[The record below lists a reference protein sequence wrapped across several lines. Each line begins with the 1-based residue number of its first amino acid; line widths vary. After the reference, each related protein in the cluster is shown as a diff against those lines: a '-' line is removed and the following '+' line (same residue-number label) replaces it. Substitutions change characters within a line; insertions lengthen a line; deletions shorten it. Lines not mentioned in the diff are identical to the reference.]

1 MAAENHLTGSFSLRA
16 GELNLVSSSSKKY
29 PFENQKRTHPGARM
43 NLLSRFF
50 ILIFS
55 LIAIGA
61 RADEGMWTLNNFPK
75 KAFEKKYHYAPSDEW
90 LKHVQLSS
98 ARLAGGCSGSFVS
111 SGGLV
116 MTNHHCA
123 ASCVEQ
129 LSNSKKDFIASGF
142 YAKKA
147 EDEVKC
153 PEIEV
158 NKLINISDVTSQ
170 IQSATKNLSGKDF
183 NDKLKAETAKIEKAC
198 SAGSESVR
206 CDVVTL
212 YHGGAYNLYKYERYQ
227 DVRLVFAPEFASAF
241 FGGDPDNFMFPR
253 FDLDVTF
260 LRVYDKGQPLK
271 TNDFFKWSKSGAKE
285 GDLTFV
291 TGHPGNTSRLLTIAD
306 LELLRDLKLPKNLMF
321 LSELRGLLT
330 EFQKRGPEQKRIS
343 NGRLFGIENSLK
355 AMKGKFL
362 TLTDKKFFSDRIA
375 QEQNLI
381 KKVNANPKLKKEY
394 AGAWKENKEAVEKF
408 KNIYYELDFIENNT
422 FGSKLFQIAKNLLRA
437 TEESQK
443 PNEKRFHEFTDSAM
457 PQMKQYM
464 FTTAPIYDEF
474 EITLMTFNLT
484 KLRENLK
491 ADHPFVK
498 KVLGKKSPA
507 ELAEYLIQNTKLKDI
522 KLREQL
528 FNGGK
533 TSIDASKDVM
543 IEFAK
548 LLDEDSRK
556 IRKQYE
562 DEVESVLKKN
572 AEKIAQAQF
581 AVYGSQTY
589 PDATFTLRISFGEVK
604 GYNENGHFISPITT
618 FAGAYDRH
626 TGKDPFALPET
637 WMKAKDRIDLKTP
650 LNMCS
655 TNDIIGGNSGSPVI
669 NKDAEVVGIIFDG
682 NIQSLGGD
690 FGFDE
695 TVNRAVA
702 VDSPGIIEAL
712 DKIYDA
718 SRITTEL
725 K

>member
-1 MAAENHLTGSFSLRA
+1 MKRLGTL
-16 GELNLVSSSSKKY
+16 LILLVS
-29 PFENQKRTHPGARM
+29 M
-43 NLLSRFF
+43 
-50 ILIFS
+50 S
-55 LIAIGA
+55 LQLFLQLAH
-61 RADEGMWTLNNFPK
+61 ADEGMWTLNNFPK
-75 KAFEKKYHYAPSDEW
+75 KAFEKKYHYVPTDDW

-111 SGGLV
+111 AGGLV

-123 ASCVEQ
+123 ASCIEQ
-129 LSNSKKDFIASGF
+129 LSNSKKDFIVAGF

-158 NKLINISDVTSQ
+158 NKLINISDVTAR
-170 IQSATKNLSGKDF
+170 IQTVTKGLSGKDF
-183 NDKLKAETAKIEKAC
+183 NDKLKAEIATIEKSC
-198 SAGSESVR
+198 SAGSEQVR

-212 YHGGAYNLYKYERYQ
+212 YHGGAYNLYQYERYQ
-227 DVRLVFAPEFASAF
+227 DVRLVFAPEFAAAF

-253 FDLDVTF
+253 YDLDVSF
-260 LRVYDKGQPLK
+260 LRVYDKGAPLHTK
-271 TNDFFKWSKSGAKE
+271 DFFKWSKSGVKDS
-285 GDLTFV
+285 DLTFV

-343 NGRLFGIENSLK
+343 NGKLFGVENGLK
-355 AMKGKFL
+355 AMKGRFL
-362 TLTDKKFFSDRIA
+362 TLTDKKFFSERVA

-381 KKVNANPKLKKEY
+381 RKVNASSKLKKEY
-394 AGAWKENKEAVEKF
+394 ASAWKENSVAVQKLKDIF
-408 KNIYYELDFIENNT
+408 YELEFIEYNT
-422 FGSKLFQIAKNLLRA
+422 YGSKLFQIARNLVRA
-437 TEESQK
+437 SEESQK

-457 PQMKQYM
+457 PQMKQYL

-474 EITLMTFNLT
+474 EITMMTFYFT
-484 KLRENLK
+484 KLREYLT

-498 KVLGKKSPA
+498 KVLGKKSPS
-507 ELAEYLIQNTKLKDI
+507 ELAEFLIRNTKLKDI
-522 KLREQL
+522 KSREQL
-528 FNGGK
+528 LAGGK
-533 TSIDASKDVM
+533 ASIDASTDVM

-548 LLDEDSRK
+548 LLDPDSRK

-562 DEVESVLKKN
+562 DDIESVLKKN

-589 PDATFTLRISFGEVK
+589 PDATFTLRISYGQVK
-604 GYNENGHFISPITT
+604 GYNENAHFISPITNY
-618 FAGAYDRH
+618 AGAYDRH
-626 TGKDPFALPET
+626 SGKDPFALPES
-637 WMKAKDRIDLKTP
+637 WIKAKDRIDLKLA
-650 LNMCS
+650 LNMCT

-669 NKDAEVVGIIFDG
+669 NKDAEVVGLIFDG

-695 TVNRAVA
+695 SVNRAVA
-702 VDSPGIIEAL
+702 VESSGIIEAL

-718 SRITTEL
+718 SRITAEL

>member
-1 MAAENHLTGSFSLRA
+1 MKLFVQTSKQFRLFLFVIILFG
-16 GELNLVSSSSKKY
+16 VS
-29 PFENQKRTHPGARM
+29 P
-43 NLLSRFF
+43 NLL
-50 ILIFS
+50 
-55 LIAIGA
+55 
-61 RADEGMWTLNNFPK
+61 ADEGMWTLNNFPK
-75 KAFEKKYHYAPSDEW
+75 KLFEKKYHTAPTDEW

-111 SGGLV
+111 STGLV

-123 ASCVEQ
+123 ASCIEQ

-158 NKLINISDVTSQ
+158 NKLMNISDVTAQ
-170 IQSATKNLSGKDF
+170 IQAATKNLSGKDF

-198 SAGSESVR
+198 SAGSERVR

-212 YHGGAYNLYKYERYQ
+212 YHGGAYNLYQYERYQ
-227 DVRLVFAPEFASAF
+227 DVRLVFAPEFAAAF

-253 FDLDVTF
+253 YDLDISF
-260 LRVYDKGQPLK
+260 LRVYDQGHPLQTK
-271 TNDFFKWSKSGAKE
+271 DFFKWSKDGAKDS
-285 GDLTFV
+285 DLTFV
-291 TGHPGNTSRLLTIAD
+291 TGHPGSTSRLLTISD
-306 LELLRDLKLPKNLMF
+306 LELLRDLKLPKNLMY

-330 EFQKRGPEQKRIS
+330 EFQKRGPEQKRFS
-343 NGRLFGIENSLK
+343 NGRLFGVENSLK
-355 AMKGKFL
+355 GMKGRFL
-362 TLTDKKFFSDRIA
+362 TLTDKKFFAERVNKE
-375 QEQNLI
+375 QELI
-381 KKVNANPKLKKEY
+381 KKISANPKLKKEFSS
-394 AGAWKENKEAVEKF
+394 AWKENKEANEKL
-408 KNIYYELDFIENNT
+408 KNIYYELDFIENNSY
-422 FGSKLFQIAKNLLRA
+422 GSKLFQIARNLVRA
-437 TEESQK
+437 SEELQK
-443 PNEKRFHEFTDSAM
+443 PNEKRFHEFTDSAL
-457 PQMKQYM
+457 PQMKQYL

-474 EITLMTFNLT
+474 EIAMMTFSLT
-484 KLRENLK
+484 KVREYLT

-498 KVLGKKSPA
+498 KLLGKKSPA
-507 ELAEYLIQNTKLKDI
+507 ELAEYLIHNTKLKDI

-528 FNGGK
+528 LKDGK
-533 TSIDASKDVM
+533 ASIDSSTDVL

-548 LLDEDSRK
+548 LIDPEARRVRK
-556 IRKQYE
+556 IYE
-562 DEVESVLKKN
+562 DEIESILKKN

-589 PDATFTLRISFGEVK
+589 PDATFTLRISYGQVK
-604 GYNENGHFISPITT
+604 GYQENGHTVNPVTT
-618 FAGAYDRH
+618 FEGAYDRH
-626 TGKDPFALPET
+626 TGKDPFELPET
-637 WMKAKDRIDLKTP
+637 WMKAKERVNLKTP
-650 LNMCS
+650 LDFCS

-695 TVNRAVA
+695 SVNRAVA

-718 SRITTEL
+718 GRITSEL